1 MSNNES
7 GKGNDF
13 SWEELKER
21 FAGLENLEQL
31 FKNGSEKRRNEV
43 SEILGIDFEPVIKES
58 ALKVHQRMKKYKMFQ
73 FVFPVSC
80 IIIHAVRTYWVIR
93 NNKGAVVEYS
103 FALNEVLISVSFFI
117 IGRLNKKSMQI
128 MLIKYVVE
136 HLPNMRDNTTCRL
149 KASDRI
155 CTLVSSYFLTIVW
168 IIIMAF
174 HINGTNSECVF
185 NLFLVLVLIFVT
197 NKATTGSYLAFK
209 NKAKAMRNRV

>member
-1 MSNNES
+1 M
-7 GKGNDF
+7 
-13 SWEELKER
+13 
-21 FAGLENLEQL
+21 
-31 FKNGSEKRRNEV
+31 
-43 SEILGIDFEPVIKES
+43 SEILGVDFEPVIKES
-58 ALKVHQRMKKYKMFQ
+58 ALKVHQRIKKYKMFQ